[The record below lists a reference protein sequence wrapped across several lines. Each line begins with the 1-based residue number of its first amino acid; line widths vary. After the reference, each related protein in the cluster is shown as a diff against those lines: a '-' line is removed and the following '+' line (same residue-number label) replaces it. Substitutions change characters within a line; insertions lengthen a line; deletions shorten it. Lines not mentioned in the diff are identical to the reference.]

1 MSDRQENRET
11 FGALFE
17 QSAAASRGRRR
28 FRVGEPLEVTVVVLG
43 RDAVFA
49 DLGGKQEGFFER
61 IELTDAQGKLTVSVG
76 SRISAVVAAVDD
88 RAGQVR
94 LTPVFVRSADDTDTR
109 PPAAASVVAAP
120 AGKAAPVLVQ
130 GARVKGKV
138 TGIERFGVFVQ
149 IAGSTGRTG
158 RGLVPASE
166 TGTARGADLKKHFTV
181 GQDVE
186 AKIVAIDEAG
196 KIRLSISALR
206 ADEERNEFEAYLAG
220 GAPDDGS
227 AAEVPAAGSASA
239 KGGSKGGSKKNADKP
254 APRSF
259 GTLGDL
265 LAKAPRKK

>member
-28 FRVGEPLEVTVVVLG
+28 FRVGESLEVTVVVLG

-61 IELTDAQGKLTVSVG
+61 NELTDAGGQLTVSVG

-88 RAGQVR
+88 RVGQVR
-94 LTPVFVRSADDTDTR
+94 LTPVFVRSTDDSDSR
-109 PPAAASVVAAP
+109 PAAAPTMAASG
-120 AGKAAPVLVQ
+120 GKAAPVLVQ

-149 IAGSTGRTG
+149 IAGSSGRGG
-158 RGLVPASE
+158 RGLVPVSE
-166 TGTARGADLKKHFTV
+166 TGTPRGADLKKHFSV
-181 GQDVE
+181 GQDVD

-206 ADEERNEFEAYLAG
+206 ADQERGEFEAYLAG
-220 GAPDDGS
+220 GAPAAS
-227 AAEVPAAGSASA
+227 AAAESQPAGAASSQGGPKK
-239 KGGSKGGSKKNADKP
+239 KGDKP

-265 LAKAPRKK
+265 IAKPPRKK